1 MIFSVSTAPIRSMSD
16 AVAALQ
22 TAAIGHSEVLHI
34 DHDRMLRDYGCLW
47 MLVRCSVR
55 LSRLP
60 EHAAHIETFLRRPT
74 ATASIRDHTIFDS
87 GEAVGTAV
95 QLWAL
100 VDAEKRRIVN
110 LKHIDCLWSLP
121 TPEPER
127 TEQPKRLVLPDA
139 LTPAAQWTVLPAE
152 IDSNGHLNNV
162 NYIRH
167 SECLAPAGCNA
178 LDVQFDRECFAGET
192 LQLETAPGFFVRGVK
207 ETGEVSFRLR
217 LWRDDT

>member
-74 ATASIRDHTIFDS
+74 ATRPSGRPCSCGRSSMRKS
-87 GEAVGTAV
+87 GESST
-95 QLWAL
+95 
-100 VDAEKRRIVN
+100 
-110 LKHIDCLWSLP
+110 
-121 TPEPER
+121 
-127 TEQPKRLVLPDA
+127 
-139 LTPAAQWTVLPAE
+139 
-152 IDSNGHLNNV
+152 
-162 NYIRH
+162 
-167 SECLAPAGCNA
+167 
-178 LDVQFDRECFAGET
+178 
-192 LQLETAPGFFVRGVK
+192 
-207 ETGEVSFRLR
+207 
-217 LWRDDT
+217 

>member
-1 MIFSVSTAPIRSMSD
+1 MIFSIATAPIGSMSD

-22 TAAIGHSEVLHI
+22 TAAIGHSELLQI

-60 EHAAHIETFLRRPT
+60 VEAPRVETFLRRPT
-74 ATASIRDHTIFDS
+74 ATASVRDHTILD
-87 GEAVGTAV
+87 GDTPVGTAV
-95 QLWAL
+95 QTWAL
-100 VDAEKRRIVN
+100 VDAEKRRLVN

-121 TPEPER
+121 TPSPER
-127 TEQPKRLVLPDA
+127 TALPTRAALPDG
-139 LTPAAQWTVLPAE
+139 LTLAAQWQIRPDE

-162 NYIRH
+162 QYIRH
-167 SECLAPAGCNA
+167 SERLAPADCTA

-192 LQLETAPGFFVRGVK
+192 LCLETAPGFFVRGVK
-207 ETGEVSFRLR
+207 ESGEVSFRLR
-217 LWRDDT
+217 LWREDP